1 VLEAWSENTSY
12 TKQNKL
18 KSAMIAR
25 RGVKIGSLAM
35 LLFAAQPANAL
46 EWEPITDDYSN
57 ARMEVPD
64 QKPVQ
69 ESNSMDAVPNE
80 GGGSTLK
87 SGRTNLGDEQDIDLL
102 EGSTFEG
109 GKPERTTEDN
119 TYKQSVG
126 SINLESMSEARKA
139 NRSEESMSMEDTV
152 GTVNTKYKSTES
164 GSQPY
169 TTSGSTREWELV
181 PDNQDETLGKDIHSI
196 ASIGLKWEYVPLG
209 QEIKIGDM
217 VSAIKQNG
225 AQKEGTKTT
234 GGVSFDGPRENWF
247 TRLIK
252 RKKAT
257 AAHSIASDSKIAD
270 FKALSKNDIVST
282 DNSVQLGNNI
292 IRYSGNNGELIDENL
307 LLEET
312 GMLNTSEQM
321 DNNKEP
327 RIRISPYSLLGVND
341 WKTPRIGSS
350 FQLVRIRF

>member
-1 VLEAWSENTSY
+1 LRENTSY

-18 KSAMIAR
+18 KSAMTAR

-35 LLFAAQPANAL
+35 LLLAAQPANAL
-46 EWEPITDDYSN
+46 EWELITDDYSN
-57 ARMEVPD
+57 ARVEVPD

-139 NRSEESMSMEDTV
+139 NRSEESISIEDTA
-152 GTVNTKYKSTES
+152 GTVNTRYIPTES

-169 TTSGSTREWELV
+169 TTSVSTRKWELV

-209 QEIKIGDM
+209 QEIKLGDM
-217 VSAIKQNG
+217 VSEIKPNE

-234 GGVSFDGPRENWF
+234 ERVSFDGPRENWF

-257 AAHSIASDSKIAD
+257 VAHSSSTSDSKIAA

-282 DNSVQLGNNI
+282 DNSIQSGSNI
-292 IRYSGNNGELIDENL
+292 IRYSGKIGELIDENL

-312 GMLNTSEQM
+312 GIMNTSEQM

-327 RIRISPYSLLGVND
+327 RIRMPPYALLGVND
-341 WKTPRIGSS
+341 WKTLLIGSS
-350 FQLVRIRF
+350 FQLIRIRF